1 MTTYRDINISR
12 QDQFNKEYIKKNNKS
27 FSFPIFSSIEM
38 NIHGSCNRRC
48 AFCPR
53 VDEHLYPNLDEE
65 LEISFFEKIL
75 SELKSNDY
83 QGRMGFSGFSEPF
96 LHKDLVKLVKLFK
109 KKLPNNRLEIVTNGD
124 YLEEEIAKELF
135 ESGLYNI
142 RVSLYTNKKYQI
154 KFDNIRSK
162 LNLNDEQLIVR
173 SRNLGSK
180 NDFGLVM
187 NNRAGSVDYTRIGK
201 KDKVVSLPLKQP
213 CNYPMFK
220 LFIDYNGD
228 CLLCSNDWKKN
239 KIIGNAKEKNIYDIW
254 KGEQINSVRKKLI
267 NGDRNYDPCMQCDVN
282 GTLNGNEF
290 RDKWAT
296 YLKNIK

>member
-1 MTTYRDINISR
+1 
-12 QDQFNKEYIKKNNKS
+12 
-27 FSFPIFSSIEM
+27 
-38 NIHGSCNRRC
+38 
-48 AFCPR
+48 
-53 VDEHLYPNLDEE
+53 
-65 LEISFFEKIL
+65 
-75 SELKSNDY
+75 
-83 QGRMGFSGFSEPF
+83 MGFSGFSEPF
-96 LHKDLVKLVKLFK
+96 LHKNLVKLVKLFK

-154 KFDNIRSK
+154 KFDNIRSN
-162 LNLNDEQLIVR
+162 LNLTEEQLIVR

-187 NNRAGSVDYTRIGK
+187 NNRAGSVDYSRIGK

-228 CLLCSNDWKKN
+228 CLLCSNDWKKK

-267 NGDRNYDPCMQCDVN
+267 NGDRNYDPCKQCDVN

-296 YLKNIK
+296 YLKNNK